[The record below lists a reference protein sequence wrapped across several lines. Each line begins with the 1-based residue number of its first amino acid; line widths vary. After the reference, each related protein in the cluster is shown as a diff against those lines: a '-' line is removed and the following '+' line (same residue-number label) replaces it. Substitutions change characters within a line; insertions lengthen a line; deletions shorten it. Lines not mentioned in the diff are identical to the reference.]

1 MIKDIFE
8 GNPIVNVKRKHVQA
22 VIDHC
27 LEKKIEFTVKPAS
40 GTDEWAIEFLI
51 TSVKKAVL
59 LGMFLREAK
68 LELNDISYK
77 STTKAETKPETVAAA
92 PSNPVNVNG
101 TAAKKAEIKEVSL
114 DSFAPSF
121 SFGEE
126 ENAASAL

>member
-27 LEKKIEFTVKPAS
+27 LEKKIEFTVKPA
-40 GTDEWAIEFLI
+40 TINDEWAVEFLI
-51 TSVKKAVL
+51 TNVKKAVL

-68 LELNDISYK
+68 LDLNDISYK
-77 STTKAETKPETVAAA
+77 STAKAETKAEPAAA
-92 PSNPVNVNG
+92 VINTANG
-101 TAAKKAEIKEVSL
+101 AAKKSEIKEVSL
-114 DSFAPSF
+114 DSFSPSF

-126 ENAASAL
+126 ENAASSL